1 MKKCSEGKLSKIRI
15 TGMAESNAIGD
26 KLLFCHWKDEK
37 PMVLQER
44 KVPTLSLQELT
55 KKLAWIGLWLD
66 EVGQRAELKV
76 CY

>member
-1 MKKCSEGKLSKIRI
+1 
-15 TGMAESNAIGD
+15 
-26 KLLFCHWKDEK
+26 
-37 PMVLQER
+37 MVLQER

-76 CY
+76 CS